1 MAKNGTDDRHQRW
14 AEQREAHKQ
23 RAKERSPEELREDVE
38 RLLVADLEAR
48 ARSGA
53 IWGLVDARMKVAM
66 MAKAWAERAMSE
78 EY

>member
-1 MAKNGTDDRHQRW
+1 MKNGADERHQRW
-14 AEQREAHKQ
+14 AEQRAAHKA

-48 ARSGA
+48 ARSA
-53 IWGLVDARMKVAM
+53 RIWGLADARMQVAS
-66 MAKAWAERAMSE
+66 MAMEWAKRAKSE